1 MSTPWR
7 RFRVPALEEFLD
19 VADDELDAAVEQ
31 YVQRLRH
38 FYDARARWQR
48 RGYRASGLVVIVV
61 GALLP
66 LLATSE
72 FPGKELVLSLVGV
85 TVSVVT
91 ALRSFYRFDQSWIL
105 LRNTEIAISDAYL
118 KWKLARR
125 RAAAD
130 PHSVEAEGTEGD
142 TRALI
147 DRIMRIRR
155 DEAESFFNELPTPQ
169 PVPDGQSP
177 VSLPTPRSR
186 A

>member
-7 RFRVPALEEFLD
+7 RFRVPALEQFLD

-91 ALRSFYRFDQSWIL
+91 ALRSFYRFDQTWIL

-125 RAAAD
+125 RAAVD
-130 PHSVEAEGTEGD
+130 PHSAEAAEGD

-155 DEAESFFNELPTPQ
+155 DEAESFFKELPTPQ
-169 PVPDGQSP
+169 SAPDAQSLAP
-177 VSLPTPRSR
+177 LPTPRGR